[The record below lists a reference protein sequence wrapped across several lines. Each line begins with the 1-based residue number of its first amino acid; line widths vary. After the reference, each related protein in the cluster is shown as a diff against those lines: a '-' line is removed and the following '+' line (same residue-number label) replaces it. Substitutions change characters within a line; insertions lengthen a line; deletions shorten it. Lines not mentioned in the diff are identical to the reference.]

1 MLDVKRNLNLDP
13 KPSTN
18 NDCRIDYK
26 KTSETSMNYDWMN
39 LTGI

>member
-1 MLDVKRNLNLDP
+1 MLDVERNLSLDP
-13 KPSTN
+13 KPSTK
-18 NDCRIDYK
+18 NDCRIDHK